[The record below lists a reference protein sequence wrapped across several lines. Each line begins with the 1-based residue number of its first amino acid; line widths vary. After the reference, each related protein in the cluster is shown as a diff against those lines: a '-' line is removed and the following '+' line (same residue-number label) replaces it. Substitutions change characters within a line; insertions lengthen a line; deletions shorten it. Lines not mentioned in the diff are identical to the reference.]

1 VYKVLIHKRVIKS
14 LEKITDKESKK
25 RLKEAIYH
33 LSDYPIILGN
43 LDVEKLE
50 GLERV
55 FRVRIGDYRIIFYVD
70 KKEHTIYVTHIG
82 HRKTIY
88 KIK

>member
-14 LEKITDKESKK
+14 LEKITDKELKK

-50 GLERV
+50 GLETAY
-55 FRVRIGDYRIIFYVD
+55 RVRIGDYRIIFYVD
-70 KKEHTIYVTHIG
+70 KKRAYHIR
-82 HRKTIY
+82 HPYRVIEKQYT
-88 KIK
+88 K